1 MATRHQSIFLF
12 MNFSVWSHW
21 ALPDQPFLIMV
32 WGAYPSTLCLAPS
45 FYGGF
50 GGFRVLTSCVPLP
63 TGQRGTQES
72 GSLWGRDI
80 S

>member
-1 MATRHQSIFLF
+1 MATRHQSIFLLV
-12 MNFSVWSHW
+12 NLSDWGHRAPPRPTLPGNGLGGIPQRPLFSTQ
-21 ALPDQPFLIMV
+21 LF
-32 WGAYPSTLCLAPS
+32 WGLWGL
-45 FYGGF
+45 
-50 GGFRVLTSCVPLP
+50 RVLTSCVPLP